1 MGEDRDSKYHCPG
14 GEFAVIFP
22 SDSFLPALKAA
33 QNPEKDSGS
42 QTVSAPGWGQGDTL
56 VWAQSR
62 KGNPNGQREGAKC
75 TISLFSLSSF
85 LLLYVPASKQSHD
98 CLVYRARCIVTGIQ
112 NQGLGYST
120 KVKEY

>member
-22 SDSFLPALKAA
+22 SDSSLPALKAA

-56 VWAQSR
+56 VLAQSR

-85 LLLYVPASKQSHD
+85 LLLYVPASKRSHD
-98 CLVYRARCIVTGIQ
+98 CLVYRARYIVTGIQ